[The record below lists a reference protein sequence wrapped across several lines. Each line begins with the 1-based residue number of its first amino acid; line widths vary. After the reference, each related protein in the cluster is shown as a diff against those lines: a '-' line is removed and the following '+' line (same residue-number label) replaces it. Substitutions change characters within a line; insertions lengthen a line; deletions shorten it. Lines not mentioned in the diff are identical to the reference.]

1 MSRPRILHPQT
12 RRAVDIV
19 LEMTALT
26 EAQLFAKSRAE
37 ELVMARAYVYLI
49 LRHFNKWTFQAIA
62 REFNRD
68 HGTVLHSL
76 RKLNDLYEHDR
87 YYRVQITQ
95 VLQKAISGM
104 GKVKVKSV

>member
-1 MSRPRILHPQT
+1 
-12 RRAVDIV
+12 
-19 LEMTALT
+19 MTALT
-26 EAQLFAKSRAE
+26 EADLFSKCRAE

-49 LRHFNKWTFQAIA
+49 LRHFNRWTLATIA

-76 RKLNDLYEHDR
+76 RKLNELYENDR
-87 YYRVQITQ
+87 HYRTQITQ

-104 GKVKVKSV
+104 AKVRVKNV